1 MSVDGE
7 IIASVPVTASL
18 VGEVGQNIITAFVP
32 VVFTASAFVRTPQ
45 AAGAGL
51 STTRQRYPAIP
62 AEFLTPND
70 MASTTKVLQA
80 LRERVEIFSRD
91 RGRTEDSFVRV
102 DDLIDLGLIKPEDVQ
117 KLSRR

>member
-1 MSVDGE
+1 MLDGE
-7 IIASVPVTASL
+7 IDVTTPVYASF
-18 VGEVGQNIITAFVP
+18 VGEVGQNIIAAFVP

-70 MASTTKVLQA
+70 PASTTKVIEA

-91 RGRTEDSFVRV
+91 RGRIEDSFVRV
-102 DDLIDLGLIKPEDVQ
+102 DDLIDLGLIKPEDVK
-117 KLSRR
+117 KLSIR